1 MFWWWCVASLKDR
14 FRTWRRC
21 CGRFQQTQHRY
32 FWDRLSVD
40 VARSCW
46 QKMMSL
52 IIILFEFVF
61 FHQQLSIFDTILKR
75 SREVRKT
82 LSMRRRTVSVL
93 RPVRTHI
100 HGCRAD
106 CVLTDARQL
115 VEEQVYLYTY
125 LVEPVV
131 QANNKERLHVDCC
144 LWFWY
149 EFTSQGFIFPAYSSV
164 LKTSL
169 LNERWL
175 VILLSGA
182 MVL

>member
-1 MFWWWCVASLKDR
+1 
-14 FRTWRRC
+14 
-21 CGRFQQTQHRY
+21 
-32 FWDRLSVD
+32 
-40 VARSCW
+40 
-46 QKMMSL
+46 MMSL

-93 RPVRTHI
+93 RPVRKQI

-144 LWFWY
+144 LWF
-149 EFTSQGFIFPAYSSV
+149 
-164 LKTSL
+164 
-169 LNERWL
+169 
-175 VILLSGA
+175 
-182 MVL
+182 